1 MLTVAVAYRRGTMQ
15 IIPMLINGKWVQGD
29 GQELINV
36 VNPST
41 GEVLAQIKNASK
53 AQVDEAVR
61 AARHAYES
69 EEWRHVKA
77 YERGQLL
84 IQLAQYIRMHAEE
97 WSLLECR
104 DVGKPLTQ
112 ARADVEAAA
121 RYFEFY
127 GGAADKIMGD
137 TIPIEDGILN
147 AVVLEPVGVTVHI
160 VPWNYPLQITARSVA
175 AAIATGNAVIVK
187 SAEDTPLTT
196 HAMTKWFADKLP
208 RGIFQHITGLGR
220 DVGPFL
226 TTHTDINHITFTG
239 SVPTGIEVM
248 KAAAQNIV
256 PVTLELGGKSPNIVF
271 KDAPME
277 QALEGVMRA
286 IIQNAGQTCSAGARL
301 LIEKD
306 VKEMFVAKLVK
317 KFQTLKIGPGE
328 ADVDMGP
335 LLNHQQY
342 LKISTLL
349 KQAKENGY
357 VISGGETITIKGYE
371 KGYYIQPTILDG
383 VDANAT
389 LAQEEIFGPVLTI
402 LTFTSID
409 EAIALANGT
418 DYGLVAGVWSKDLDT
433 AHYVASRVK
442 AGQVFVNNYG
452 AAGGIQMPFGGYKKS
467 GIGREKGFVALRN
480 YTQMKNIA
488 IRYSTPNH
496 DSE

>member
-1 MLTVAVAYRRGTMQ
+1 MQ

-69 EEWRHVKA
+69 EEWRKVKA

-226 TTHTDINHITFTG
+226 TTHADINHITFTG

>member
-1 MLTVAVAYRRGTMQ
+1 MQ

-29 GQELINV
+29 GQAFIDV

-41 GEVLAQIKNASK
+41 GEVLAQLTNASK
-53 AQVDEAVR
+53 AQVNEAVQ
-61 AARHAYES
+61 AARIAFES
-69 EEWRHVKA
+69 EEWRQVKA
-77 YERGQLL
+77 FERGQLL
-84 IQLAQYIRMHAEE
+84 LELAQYIRMHAEE

-127 GGAADKIMGD
+127 GGAADKLMGD

-147 AVVLEPVGVTVHI
+147 AVVLEPVGITVHI

-187 SAEDTPLTT
+187 SAEDTPLTA
-196 HAMTKWFADKLP
+196 HAMTQWFARKFP
-208 RGIFQHITGLGR
+208 KGIFQHITGLGR
-220 DVGPFL
+220 EVGPLL
-226 TTHTDINHITFTG
+226 TRHPDINHITFTG
-239 SVPTGIEVM
+239 SVATGIEVM

-271 KDAPME
+271 ADAPME
-277 QALEGVMRA
+277 QALEGVVRA

-301 LIEKD
+301 LIEED
-306 VKEMFVAKLVK
+306 AKALFIKRLVDR
-317 KFQTLKIGPGE
+317 FQTLKIGPGE

-335 LLNHQQY
+335 LLNERQY
-342 LKISTLL
+342 VKISSLL
-349 KQAKENGY
+349 QQAKEDGY
-357 VISGGETITIKGYE
+357 VITGGDTLTIKGYE
-371 KGYYIQPTILDG
+371 KGYYIQPTILEG
-383 VDANAT
+383 VDADAE

-402 LTFTSID
+402 LTFSTVE

-488 IRYSTPNH
+488 IRYATP
-496 DSE
+496 ERT

>member
-1 MLTVAVAYRRGTMQ
+1 MQ
-15 IIPMLINGKWVQGD
+15 IIPMLINGKWVHGD
-29 GQELINV
+29 TTSFIDV
-36 VNPST
+36 INPST
-41 GEVLAQIKNASK
+41 GQVLAQIKSSSQ
-53 AQVDEAVR
+53 AQVDEAVQ
-61 AARHAYES
+61 AAHNAFES
-69 EEWRHVKA
+69 EQWRQVKA
-77 YERGQLL
+77 FERGQLL
-84 IQLAQYIRMHAEE
+84 IELANYIRMHAEE

-137 TIPIEDGILN
+137 TIPIEDGLLN
-147 AVVLEPVGVTVHI
+147 AVVLEPVGVTLHI

-196 HAMTKWFADKLP
+196 HAMAKWFAEKVP
-208 RGIFQHITGLGR
+208 KGIFQHITGLGR
-220 DVGPFL
+220 EVGPYL
-226 TTHTDINHITFTG
+226 TSHPDIDHITFTG
-239 SVPTGIEVM
+239 SVATGIDVM

-271 KDAPME
+271 ADAPME
-277 QALEGVMRA
+277 QALEGVVRA

-301 LIEKD
+301 LIEEHA
-306 VKEMFVAKLVK
+306 KEAFVAQLVD
-317 KFQTLKIGPGE
+317 KFQKLKVGPGE

-335 LLNHQQY
+335 LLNERQY

-349 KQAKENGY
+349 QQAKKQGF
-357 VISGGETITIKGYE
+357 VITGGETLKIKGYE
-371 KGYYIQPTILDG
+371 KGYYIQPTIVDG
-383 VDANAT
+383 VDANAAI
-389 LAQEEIFGPVLTI
+389 AQEEIFGPVLTI
-402 LTFTSID
+402 LTFTTIE
-409 EAIALANGT
+409 EAIELANGT
-418 DYGLVAGVWSKDLDT
+418 NYGLVAGVWSKDLDT

-442 AGQVFVNNYG
+442 AGQVFINNYG

-488 IRYSTPNH
+488 IRYATP
-496 DSE
+496 ERT